1 MSKST
6 TPKRRLKAAPVRVVQ
21 PDHRIVLARRLAL
34 AADLHL
40 QQGYTRM
47 AEYLANQAAELREAR
62 S

>member
-1 MSKST
+1 MSKT
-6 TPKRRLKAAPVRVVQ
+6 TTKCRPKAATNTTVQ
-21 PDHRIVLARRLAL
+21 PGNRAVLARRLAL

-62 S
+62 P